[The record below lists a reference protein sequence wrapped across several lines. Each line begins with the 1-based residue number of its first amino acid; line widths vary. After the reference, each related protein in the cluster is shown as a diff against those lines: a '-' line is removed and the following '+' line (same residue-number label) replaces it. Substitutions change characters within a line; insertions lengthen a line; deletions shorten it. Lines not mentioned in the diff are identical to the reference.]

1 LKREAAFDRARRRVT
16 DVRRRWTAGRN
27 CVDGDPLRVDATMRW
42 MRRLFAAM
50 LLVLLW
56 VAPAAPAAVRV
67 PPGVKLQRYA
77 QGIPNP
83 SNLAFDGHGRLW
95 ATSSGVQAAAA
106 DGVWMV
112 PRRGARPRQ
121 VVSGLFS
128 ALGLTWHRRE
138 LYVSHIVPHA
148 TFAPRH
154 TGRVVAYSGFD
165 GRRFARSRVV
175 VDGLPVGRH
184 RVDSI
189 VAGPGGRLYLGIGS
203 ESDHEPSSAAL
214 AGTVVSFRPGGGGL
228 RVEARGLRNP
238 YGLAVAQG
246 GRRLLVSEHGRDD
259 LGLHSPPDE
268 LNLVNLRGRAR
279 SYGFPGCWGQGGA
292 PCRGTV
298 GALARL
304 APHSALGA
312 VVATRR
318 FGRWGPS
325 AFVTRFG
332 STFRE
337 NPTGGDVVRVPL
349 ARLGRRRTAPV
360 HRFAT
365 GFGHQEPL
373 GAALGPG
380 GALYVSLWQSGRIV
394 RLVPKPPPHRAAA
407 AAKLTPPATLLRALA
422 ELLRDLFTD

>member
-1 LKREAAFDRARRRVT
+1 
-16 DVRRRWTAGRN
+16 
-27 CVDGDPLRVDATMRW
+27 MRS
-42 MRRLFAAM
+42 MRRLPAI
-50 LLVLLW
+50 LVLVLLAA
-56 VAPAAPAAVRV
+56 VPAAPTAAARVRV
-67 PPGVKLQRYA
+67 PAGVELQRYTM
-77 QGIPNP
+77 GIPNP
-83 SNLAFDGHGRLW
+83 SNLAFDGRGRLW
-95 ATSSGVQAAAA
+95 ATSAGVQAAAA
-106 DGVWMV
+106 DGVWLV

-148 TFAPRH
+148 TFASGH
-154 TGRVVAYSGFD
+154 TGRVMAYSGFD

-203 ESDHEPSSAAL
+203 ESDHEPSSAEL

-238 YGLAVAQG
+238 YGLAVAPG

-259 LGLHSPPDE
+259 LGLHDPPDE
-268 LNLVNLRGRAR
+268 LNLVEPRGRAR
-279 SYGFPGCWGQGGA
+279 WYGFPECWGQGGA
-292 PCRGTV
+292 PCRGAV
-298 GALARL
+298 APLARL
-304 APHSALGA
+304 APHSAPGA
-312 VVATRR
+312 VAVTRR

-337 NPTGGDVVRVPL
+337 NPTGGDVVRVSL
-349 ARLGRRRTAPV
+349 ARLGRRRSAPV
-360 HRFAT
+360 QRFAT

-373 GAALGPG
+373 GAALGPD
-380 GALYVSLWQSGRIV
+380 GALYVSLWASGRVV
-394 RLVPKPPPHRAAA
+394 RLVPRPRPARAAA
-407 AAKLTPPATLLRALA
+407 AEAAPTPAPAALLRALA
-422 ELLRDLFTD
+422 DLLRALFE

>member
-1 LKREAAFDRARRRVT
+1 
-16 DVRRRWTAGRN
+16 
-27 CVDGDPLRVDATMRW
+27 
-42 MRRLFAAM
+42 MRRM
-50 LLVLLW
+50 GRLLAVVVLVSL
-56 VAPAAPAAVRV
+56 AAAPAATAGVRV
-67 PPGVKLQRYA
+67 PAGVKLQRYA
-77 QGIPNP
+77 KGIPNP
-83 SNLAFDGHGRLW
+83 SNLAFDGRGRVW
-95 ATSSGVQAAAA
+95 ATSAGVQAAAA
-106 DGVWMV
+106 DGVWLV

-154 TGRVVAYSGFD
+154 SGRVVAYSRFD
-165 GRRFARSRVV
+165 GRRFERSRIV

-203 ESDHEPSSAAL
+203 ESDHDPSSAAM
-214 AGTVVSFRPGGGGL
+214 AGTVVSFRPSGRGL

-238 YGLAVAQG
+238 SGLATAPG

-268 LNLVNLRGRAR
+268 LNLVDPRGRAR
-279 SYGFPGCWGQGGA
+279 SFGFPDCWGQGGA
-292 PCRGTV
+292 PCRGAV
-298 GALARL
+298 APLARL
-304 APHSALGA
+304 APHSAPGA
-312 VVATRR
+312 VVATGR

-337 NPTGGDVVRVPL
+337 NPTGGDVVRVSL

-360 HRFAT
+360 QRFAT

-380 GALYVSLWQSGRIV
+380 GALYVSLWKSGRIV
-394 RLVPKPPPHRAAA
+394 RLVPEPRPPRAAA
-407 AAKLTPPATLLRALA
+407 TTSTATPAALLQAQAQLRR
-422 ELLRDLFTD
+422 ELFAQ

>member
-1 LKREAAFDRARRRVT
+1 MRPMGRALAV
-16 DVRRRWTAGRN
+16 
-27 CVDGDPLRVDATMRW
+27 
-42 MRRLFAAM
+42 
-50 LLVLLW
+50 LVLVSL
-56 VAPAAPAAVRV
+56 AAAPSAAAAVRV
-67 PPGVKLQRYA
+67 PAGVKLQRYA
-77 QGIPNP
+77 KGIPNP
-83 SNLAFDGHGRLW
+83 SNLAFDARGRLW
-95 ATSSGVQAAAA
+95 ATSAGVQAAGA
-106 DGVWMV
+106 DGVWLV
-112 PRRGARPRQ
+112 SRRGARPRQ
-121 VVSGLFS
+121 VVGGLFS

-203 ESDHEPSSAAL
+203 ESDHDPSSSPL

-238 YGLAVAQG
+238 YGLAVAPG

-268 LNLVNLRGRAR
+268 LNLVNPRGRAR
-279 SYGFPGCWGQGGA
+279 SFGFPDCWGQGGA

-298 GALARL
+298 AALARL
-304 APHSALGA
+304 APHSAPGA
-312 VVATRR
+312 VVVARR

-332 STFRE
+332 STFRQ

-349 ARLGRRRTAPV
+349 GSLGRRSTAPAR
-360 HRFAT
+360 RFAT

-380 GALYVSLWQSGRIV
+380 GALYVSLWKSGRIV
-394 RLVPKPPPHRAAA
+394 RLVPPPRPQPPRPEPLRAAGTSLA
-407 AAKLTPPATLLRALA
+407 APTALLQALA
-422 ELLRDLFTD
+422 ELCRALF

>member
-1 LKREAAFDRARRRVT
+1 MRPMGRVIAI
-16 DVRRRWTAGRN
+16 V
-27 CVDGDPLRVDATMRW
+27 V
-42 MRRLFAAM
+42 FA
-50 LLVLLW
+50 LV
-56 VAPAAPAAVRV
+56 AAAPAAAAGVRV
-67 PPGVKLQRYA
+67 PAGVKLQRYA
-77 QGIPNP
+77 KGIPNP
-83 SNLAFDGHGRLW
+83 SNLAFDARGRLW
-95 ATSSGVQAAAA
+95 VTSAGVQAAGA
-106 DGVWMV
+106 DGVWLV
-112 PRRGARPRQ
+112 PRRGAPPRQ

-128 ALGLTWHRRE
+128 ALGLTWYRRE

-203 ESDHEPSSAAL
+203 ESDHDPSSSPL

-238 YGLAVAQG
+238 YGLAVGVGADG
-246 GRRLLVSEHGRDD
+246 FRGRLLVSEHGRDD
-259 LGLHSPPDE
+259 LGLHSPLDE
-268 LNLVNLRGRAR
+268 LDLVDPRGRSR
-279 SYGFPGCWGQGGA
+279 WYGFPACWGQGGA
-292 PCRGTV
+292 PCRGAV
-298 GALARL
+298 APFARL
-304 APHSALGA
+304 APHSAPGA
-312 VVATRR
+312 VVAVRR

-332 STFRE
+332 STFRD

-349 ARLGRRRTAPV
+349 VRPGRGRSVPV
-360 HRFAT
+360 QRFAT
-365 GFGHQEPL
+365 GSGHQEPL

-380 GALYVSLWQSGRIV
+380 GALYVSLWKSGRIV
-394 RLVPKPPPHRAAA
+394 RLLPPRPRPEPRAAA
-407 AAKLTPPATLLRALA
+407 TSLAAPTALLEELA
-422 ELLRDLFTD
+422 ELFR

>member
-1 LKREAAFDRARRRVT
+1 MCR
-16 DVRRRWTAGRN
+16 
-27 CVDGDPLRVDATMRW
+27 
-42 MRRLFAAM
+42 
-50 LLVLLW
+50 LLVLVLLL
-56 VAPAAPAAVRV
+56 VAAVASPAGARVRV
-67 PPGVKLQRYA
+67 PDGVEVQRYA
-77 QGIPNP
+77 SGIPNP
-83 SNLAFDGHGRLW
+83 SNLAFDGRGRLW
-95 ATSSGVQAAAA
+95 ATSAGVQAAAA
-106 DGVWMV
+106 DGVWLV
-112 PRRGARPRQ
+112 PARGARPRQ

-128 ALGLTWHRRE
+128 ALGLTWYRRE

-175 VDGLPVGRH
+175 VDGLPAGRH
-184 RVDSI
+184 RPDSI

-203 ESDHEPSSAAL
+203 ESDHDRSSSAL
-214 AGTVVSFRPGGGGL
+214 AGTVVSFRRSGGAL

-238 YGLAVAQG
+238 YGLAVAPG

-259 LGLHSPPDE
+259 LGLRAPPDE
-268 LNLVNLRGRAR
+268 LNLVDPRGRAR
-279 SYGFPGCWGQGGA
+279 SFGFPGCWGQGGA

-298 GALARL
+298 AALARL
-304 APHSALGA
+304 APHSAPGA
-312 VVATRR
+312 VVVARR

-325 AFVTRFG
+325 AFITRFG

-349 ARLGRRRTAPV
+349 ARLGRRPTAPV
-360 HRFAT
+360 QRFAT

-380 GALYVSLWQSGRIV
+380 GALYVSLWKSGRVV
-394 RLVPKPPPHRAAA
+394 RLVPRRPSPPRAAA
-407 AAKLTPPATLLRALA
+407 TQAAPPSALLGVLAALYRAIFGA
-422 ELLRDLFTD
+422 A

>member
-1 LKREAAFDRARRRVT
+1 
-16 DVRRRWTAGRN
+16 
-27 CVDGDPLRVDATMRW
+27 MRS
-42 MRRLFAAM
+42 MRRLPAI
-50 LLVLLW
+50 LVLVLLAA
-56 VAPAAPAAVRV
+56 VPAAPTAAARVRV
-67 PPGVKLQRYA
+67 PAGVELQRYTM
-77 QGIPNP
+77 GIPNP
-83 SNLAFDGHGRLW
+83 SNLAFDGRGRLC
-95 ATSSGVQAAAA
+95 ATPAGVHAAAA
-106 DGVWMV
+106 DGVWLV

-148 TFAPRH
+148 TFASGH
-154 TGRVVAYSGFD
+154 TGRVMAYSGFD

-203 ESDHEPSSAAL
+203 ESDHEPSSAEL

-238 YGLAVAQG
+238 YGLAVAPG

-259 LGLHSPPDE
+259 LGLHDPPDE
-268 LNLVNLRGRAR
+268 LNLVEPRGRAR
-279 SYGFPGCWGQGGA
+279 WYGFPECWGQGGA
-292 PCRGTV
+292 PCRGAV
-298 GALARL
+298 APLARL
-304 APHSALGA
+304 APHSAPGA
-312 VVATRR
+312 VVVARR

-332 STFRE
+332 STFRA
-337 NPTGGDVVRVPL
+337 NPTGGDVVRISL
-349 ARLGRRRTAPV
+349 AHLGRRRSAPV
-360 HRFAT
+360 QRFAT
-365 GFGHQEPL
+365 GFGHQQPL

-380 GALYVSLWQSGRIV
+380 GALYVSLWKSGRVV
-394 RLVPKPPPHRAAA
+394 RLVPRSSRPRSTGTGMAAPA
-407 AAKLTPPATLLRALA
+407 ALLEALVRLCRAL
-422 ELLRDLFTD
+422 F

>member
-1 LKREAAFDRARRRVT
+1 MRPMGRVLATVVFALLGAA
-16 DVRRRWTAGRN
+16 
-27 CVDGDPLRVDATMRW
+27 P
-42 MRRLFAAM
+42 
-50 LLVLLW
+50 
-56 VAPAAPAAVRV
+56 PAAAGVHVPA
-67 PPGVKLQRYA
+67 GVKLQRYA
-77 QGIPNP
+77 KGIPNP
-83 SNLAFDGHGRLW
+83 SNLAFDGRGRLW
-95 ATSSGVQAAAA
+95 ITSAGVQAAGA
-106 DGVWMV
+106 DGVWLV

-128 ALGLTWHRRE
+128 ALGLTWYRRE

-189 VAGPGGRLYLGIGS
+189 VAGPAGRLYLGIGS
-203 ESDHEPSSAAL
+203 ESDHDPSSSPL
-214 AGTVVSFRPGGGGL
+214 AGTVVSFRARGGGL

-238 YGLAVAQG
+238 YGLALARG
-246 GRRLLVSEHGRDD
+246 GRLLVSEHGRDD
-259 LGLHSPPDE
+259 LGLHEPPDE
-268 LNLVNLRGRAR
+268 LNVISPRGGVR

-304 APHSALGA
+304 APHSAPGA
-312 VVATRR
+312 VVVARR

-332 STFRE
+332 STFRA

-349 ARLGRRRTAPV
+349 ANLGRRRRAPV
-360 HRFAT
+360 RRFAT

-380 GALYVSLWQSGRIV
+380 GALYVSLWKSGRIV
-394 RLVPKPPPHRAAA
+394 RLVPPRPRPKPRAAA
-407 AAKLTPPATLLRALA
+407 TSLAAPTALFEELAALFRAL
-422 ELLRDLFTD
+422 F

>member
-1 LKREAAFDRARRRVT
+1 
-16 DVRRRWTAGRN
+16 
-27 CVDGDPLRVDATMRW
+27 
-42 MRRLFAAM
+42 MRRLRRLLPIV
-50 LLVLLW
+50 LLVLL
-56 VAPAAPAAVRV
+56 AAAPAAGARV
-67 PPGVKLQRYA
+67 HVPRGVELQRYA
-77 QGIPNP
+77 KGIPNP
-83 SNLAFDGHGRLW
+83 SNLAFDGRGRLW
-95 ATSSGVQAAAA
+95 ATSAGVQAAGA
-106 DGVWMV
+106 DGLWLV

-138 LYVSHIVPHA
+138 LFVSHIVPHA

-214 AGTVVSFRPGGGGL
+214 AGTVVSFRPSGGGL

-238 YGLAVAQG
+238 YGLAVAPG

-259 LGLHSPPDE
+259 LGLHRPPDE
-268 LNLVNLRGRAR
+268 LNVVDPRGRAR
-279 SYGFPGCWGQGGA
+279 WYGFPGCWGQGGA
-292 PCRGTV
+292 ACRGAV
-298 GALARL
+298 APLARL
-304 APHSALGA
+304 APHSAPGA
-312 VVATRR
+312 VAVARR

-337 NPTGGDVVRVPL
+337 NPTGGDVVRVSL

-360 HRFAT
+360 QRFAT

-394 RLVPKPPPHRAAA
+394 RLVPDPPPPRTATTTVSPA
-407 AAKLTPPATLLRALA
+407 ATLLQALA
-422 ELLRDLFTD
+422 DLLRELFRG

>member
-1 LKREAAFDRARRRVT
+1 
-16 DVRRRWTAGRN
+16 
-27 CVDGDPLRVDATMRW
+27 MRQ
-42 MRRLFAAM
+42 MRRL
-50 LLVLLW
+50 LVVLLLAL
-56 VAPAAPAAVRV
+56 VTAAPAPAAARVRV
-67 PPGVKLQRYA
+67 PAGVEMQRYA
-77 QGIPNP
+77 KGIPNP
-83 SNLAFDGHGRLW
+83 SNLAFDARGRLW
-95 ATSSGVQAAAA
+95 ATSAGVQAAAA
-106 DGVWMV
+106 DGVWLV

-214 AGTVVSFRPGGGGL
+214 AGTVVSFRPGGEGL
-228 RVEARGLRNP
+228 RIEARGLRNP
-238 YGLAVAQG
+238 YGLAVAPG

-259 LGLHSPPDE
+259 LGLHRPPDE
-268 LNLVNLRGRAR
+268 LNVVDPRGRAR
-279 SYGFPGCWGQGGA
+279 WYGFPGCWGQGGA
-292 PCRGTV
+292 PCRGAV
-298 GALARL
+298 APLARL
-304 APHSALGA
+304 APHSAPGA
-312 VVATRR
+312 VVVVRR

-337 NPTGGDVVRVPL
+337 NPTGGDVVRVSL
-349 ARLGRRRTAPV
+349 ARLGQRRTALI
-360 HRFAT
+360 HRVAT

-394 RLVPKPPPHRAAA
+394 RLVPDPPPPRTA
-407 AAKLTPPATLLRALA
+407 TTTVSPPATLLQALA
-422 ELLRDLFTD
+422 DLLRELFRR

>member
-1 LKREAAFDRARRRVT
+1 M
-16 DVRRRWTAGRN
+16 GR
-27 CVDGDPLRVDATMRW
+27 LLATS
-42 MRRLFAAM
+42 
-50 LLVLLW
+50 LLVLL
-56 VAPAAPAAVRV
+56 AAAPPAAARVRV
-67 PPGVKLQRYA
+67 PAGVELQRYA
-77 QGIPNP
+77 KGIPNP
-83 SNLAFDGHGRLW
+83 SNLAFDGRGRLW
-95 ATSSGVQAAAA
+95 ATSAGVQAADA
-106 DGVWMV
+106 DGVWLV
-112 PRRGARPRQ
+112 TRRGARPRQ

-189 VAGPGGRLYLGIGS
+189 AAGPGGRLYLGIGS
-203 ESDHEPSSAAL
+203 ESDNERSSAAM

-228 RVEARGLRNP
+228 RIEARGLRNP
-238 YGLAVAQG
+238 YGLAVGVG
-246 GRRLLVSEHGRDD
+246 GDGVRDRLLVSEHGRDD
-259 LGLHSPPDE
+259 LGLHSPPEE
-268 LNLVNLRGRAR
+268 LNVVDPRGRAR
-279 SYGFPGCWGQGGA
+279 WYGFPECWGQGGA
-292 PCRGTV
+292 PCRGAV
-298 GALARL
+298 APLARL
-304 APHSALGA
+304 APHSAPGA
-312 VVATRR
+312 VVVARR

-337 NPTGGDVVRVPL
+337 NPTGGDVVRVSL

-360 HRFAT
+360 QRFAT

-380 GALYVSLWQSGRIV
+380 GALYVGLWQSGRIV
-394 RLVPKPPPHRAAA
+394 RLVPEPRPRPQPARATAAA
-407 AAKLTPPATLLRALA
+407 EVPAPVALLRVLA
-422 ELLRDLFTD
+422 ALLRVFS

>member
-1 LKREAAFDRARRRVT
+1 
-16 DVRRRWTAGRN
+16 
-27 CVDGDPLRVDATMRW
+27 MRQ
-42 MRRLFAAM
+42 MRRL
-50 LLVLLW
+50 LVVLLLAL
-56 VAPAAPAAVRV
+56 VTAAPPPAAARVRV
-67 PPGVKLQRYA
+67 PAGVEMQRYA
-77 QGIPNP
+77 KGMPNP
-83 SNLAFDGHGRLW
+83 SNLAFDARGRLW
-95 ATSSGVQAAAA
+95 STSAGVQAAAS
-106 DGVWMV
+106 DGVWLV

-214 AGTVVSFRPGGGGL
+214 AGTVVSFRPDGGGL

-238 YGLAVAQG
+238 YGLAVAPG

-259 LGLHSPPDE
+259 LGLHRPPDE
-268 LNLVNLRGRAR
+268 LNVVDPRGRAR
-279 SYGFPGCWGQGGA
+279 WYGFPGCWGQGGA
-292 PCRGTV
+292 PCRGAV
-298 GALARL
+298 APLARL
-304 APHSALGA
+304 APHSAPGA
-312 VVATRR
+312 VVVVRR

-337 NPTGGDVVRVPL
+337 NPTGGDVVRVSL
-349 ARLGRRRTAPV
+349 ARLGQRRTAPV
-360 HRFAT
+360 HRVAT

-394 RLVPKPPPHRAAA
+394 RLVPDPPPPRTATTTVSP
-407 AAKLTPPATLLRALA
+407 LATLLQALA
-422 ELLRDLFTD
+422 DLLGELFRG

>member
-1 LKREAAFDRARRRVT
+1 MGAIAR
-16 DVRRRWTAGRN
+16 
-27 CVDGDPLRVDATMRW
+27 L
-42 MRRLFAAM
+42 LAM
-50 LLVLLW
+50 LVLVLL
-56 VAPAAPAAVRV
+56 AAAPAAAADVRV
-67 PPGVKLQRYA
+67 PAGVKLQRYA
-77 QGIPNP
+77 KGIPNP
-83 SNLAFDGHGRLW
+83 SNLAFDGRGRLW
-95 ATSSGVQAAAA
+95 ATSAGVQASAA
-106 DGVWMV
+106 DGVWLV
-112 PRRGARPRQ
+112 PRRGARPRH

-128 ALGLTWHRRE
+128 ALGLTWHRGE

-238 YGLAVAQG
+238 YGLAVVSDG
-246 GRRLLVSEHGRDD
+246 RLLVSEHGRDD
-259 LGLHSPPDE
+259 LGLHAPPDE
-268 LNLVNLRGRAR
+268 LNLVALRGAAR
-279 SYGFPGCWGQGGA
+279 WYGFPECWGQGGA
-292 PCRGTV
+292 PCRGAV
-298 GALARL
+298 APLARL
-304 APHSALGA
+304 APHSAPGA
-312 VVATRR
+312 VAVARR

-337 NPTGGDVVRVPL
+337 NPTGGDVVRVSL

-360 HRFAT
+360 QRFAT

-373 GAALGPG
+373 GAAIGPG
-380 GALYVSLWQSGRIV
+380 GALYVSLWKSGRVV
-394 RLVPKPPPHRAAA
+394 RLVPRPAAPRAAA
-407 AAKLTPPATLLRALA
+407 TAAAAPASLLDVLADLLRAL
-422 ELLRDLFTD
+422 F

>member
-1 LKREAAFDRARRRVT
+1 MSR
-16 DVRRRWTAGRN
+16 
-27 CVDGDPLRVDATMRW
+27 
-42 MRRLFAAM
+42 
-50 LLVLLW
+50 LLVLVLLL
-56 VAPAAPAAVRV
+56 VPAFAPSAAARVRV
-67 PPGVKLQRYA
+67 PAGVEVQRYA
-77 QGIPNP
+77 KGIPNP
-83 SNLAFDGHGRLW
+83 SNLAFDGRGRLW
-95 ATSSGVQAAAA
+95 ATSAGVQAAAA
-106 DGVWMV
+106 DGVWLV

-128 ALGLTWHRRE
+128 ALGLAWYRRE

-184 RVDSI
+184 RLDSI

-203 ESDHEPSSAAL
+203 ESDHDPSSSEL
-214 AGTVVSFRPGGGGL
+214 AGTVVSFRRSGDGL

-238 YGLAVAQG
+238 YGLAVAPG

-259 LGLHSPPDE
+259 LGLRAPPDE
-268 LNLVNLRGRAR
+268 LNLVDPRGRAR
-279 SYGFPGCWGQGGA
+279 SFGFPDCWGQGGA
-292 PCRGTV
+292 PCRGAV
-298 GALARL
+298 AALARL
-304 APHSALGA
+304 APHSAPGA
-312 VVATRR
+312 VVVARR

-337 NPTGGDVVRVPL
+337 NPTGGDVVRVSL
-349 ARLGRRRTAPV
+349 ARLGRRPTAPV
-360 HRFAT
+360 QRFAT

-380 GALYVSLWQSGRIV
+380 GALYVSLWKSGRVV
-394 RLVPKPPPHRAAA
+394 RLVPRPSPPRAAA
-407 AAKLTPPATLLRALA
+407 TQAAPPSALLRILA
-422 ELLRDLFTD
+422 VLYRAILDA